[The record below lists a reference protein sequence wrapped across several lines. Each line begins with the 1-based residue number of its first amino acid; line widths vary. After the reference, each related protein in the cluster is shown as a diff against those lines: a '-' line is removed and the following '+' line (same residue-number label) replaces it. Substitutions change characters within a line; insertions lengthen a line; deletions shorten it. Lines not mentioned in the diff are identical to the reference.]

1 MCVHIV
7 GKRRESLHLKVTQLV
22 DEPAGKAYIHAGSRS
37 KRGPGE
43 IGGGWLVV
51 GLGHA
56 ASLFSMFLSA
66 FSFLGEAS
74 SLYLMSWMKIQATFR
89 DSWRHKV
96 DVDIK
101 VMSSFKIAS
110 PCG

>member
-1 MCVHIV
+1 MRVHIV

-66 FSFLGEAS
+66 YLYSFLGEAS
-74 SLYLMSWMKIQATFR
+74 SLYLLSWMKIQAPFQ
-89 DSWRHKV
+89 DGWRHKV

-101 VMSSFKIAS
+101 MMSSF
-110 PCG
+110 